1 MMRVFVQ
8 VVEDGS
14 FSATARRKNMS
25 VSAIARQILSLEETI
40 GARLLNRTT
49 RHQALTEVGH
59 IYYERARRI
68 IKEIDDINQVVSS
81 FYGETKGLLKVHIR
95 TSAAHAI
102 IPELP
107 KFLETYPDV
116 GLDLTLTEERVDLV
130 SEGVDVAVW
139 LANLEDSNLVA
150 RRLTFT
156 NRVVVGSPGYFEKR
170 GMPNTPHDLT
180 QHNCIVFTD
189 SIYSSNGWRFVK
201 DGETID
207 VPVSGN
213 LRTATA
219 GSLLNLVCSGMGVT
233 IIHHWMA
240 RRALQEGR
248 LVRVLA
254 DYDPNPAELAIPLC
268 VVYPHSHGLPP
279 KTRAFV
285 DFLVSVFKEIEADTL
300 ETH

>member
-1 MMRVFVQ
+1 
-8 VVEDGS
+8 
-14 FSATARRKNMS
+14 
-25 VSAIARQILSLEETI
+25 
-40 GARLLNRTT
+40 LNRTT

-59 IYYERARRI
+59 IYCERVRRI

-102 IPELP
+102 IPKLP
-107 KFLETYPDV
+107 KFLEKYPEV
-116 GLDLTLTEERVDLV
+116 ALDLTFTDERVDLV
-130 SEGVDVAVW
+130 SGGVDVAVW
-139 LANLEDSNLVA
+139 LVNLEDSNLVA

-201 DGETID
+201 EGETID

-213 LRTATA
+213 LRTAT
-219 GSLLNLVCSGMGVT
+219 GSTLLDLVCNGMGVT
-233 IIHHWMA
+233 FIQHWMA
-240 RRALQEGR
+240 RRALQEGG

-254 DYDPNPAELAIPLC
+254 DYDPNPVELAIPLC

-300 ETH
+300 ETHSCRPHHRHPARGRCWVSTDLKVPHGFRP